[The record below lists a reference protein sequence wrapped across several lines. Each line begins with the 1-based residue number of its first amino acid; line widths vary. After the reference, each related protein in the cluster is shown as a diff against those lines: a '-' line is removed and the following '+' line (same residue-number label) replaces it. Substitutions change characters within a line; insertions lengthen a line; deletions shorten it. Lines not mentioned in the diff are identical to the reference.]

1 MYGLIVKLTTVAGA
15 RAQLIDIL
23 RGSATN
29 MPGCRSY
36 VVAEDTSDENIL
48 WVTEVWDSEF
58 SHKASLAL
66 PAVRNAIPR
75 AQPLIAHFERVA
87 VTSPVSVATD
97 AAARSP

>member
-15 RAQLIDIL
+15 RDQVIDIL
-23 RGSATN
+23 RGSATS
-29 MPGCRSY
+29 MPGCASY
-36 VVAEDTSDENIL
+36 VVAKDMTDENVL
-48 WVTEVWDSEF
+48 WVTEVWDSES
-58 SHKASLAL
+58 SHKASLSL

-97 AAARSP
+97 ALARSP